1 MTTIQKLLL
10 ISVAAIVML
19 PACTSVPDQ
28 LPTPTPVDAAL
39 QRLTPEPVEE
49 EPADEPAET
58 DTAVEA
64 EDTTAETSTESE
76 SNSDLEAVFAASG
89 CVACHAVEADAAA
102 GIGPSMVG
110 LGSRA
115 AAAIEASDYTGE
127 ATTVEEYI
135 REAILNPQIYISPDY
150 MPVMPATY
158 QDSLTEE
165 QIDQLVEYLQT
176 FE

>member
-49 EPADEPAET
+49 EPA
-58 DTAVEA
+58 
-64 EDTTAETSTESE
+64 ESE
-76 SNSDLEAVFAASG
+76 NNSDLDAVFAASG
-89 CVACHAVEADAAA
+89 CVACHVVEADATEV
-102 GIGPSMVG
+102 IGPNMVG

-115 AAAIEASDYTGE
+115 AAAIEAADYTGE

-135 REAILNPQIYISPDY
+135 RESILNPQIYLSPDY
-150 MPVMPATY
+150 APVMPVTY

-165 QIDQLVEYLQT
+165 EIDQLVEYLQT